1 MSDLTALVTGA
12 SRGIGLGVA
21 GRLAAQGYSLTITA
35 RDPERLDAVAED
47 LRHAGAPDVVAV
59 AGDMADA
66 EFPAAI
72 IAAHAERFGA
82 EMTALVLNAGVGT
95 AGAVAE
101 YPMRRFDKTIDV
113 NLRAPFALLQQS
125 VPLLRAGAS
134 ARPGRGAKVV
144 ALASITGVFAEG
156 GLAVYGATKAALIS
170 LVQTFNTEES
180 GNGVSATAIS
190 PAYVD
195 TDMAA
200 WIHDKIPAEQMLE
213 VDDVVEM
220 VDGLLRLSSRAV
232 VPNIVMTRAGTDGLR
247 A

>member
-1 MSDLTALVTGA
+1 MNDLTALVTGA

-21 GRLAAQGYSLTITA
+21 NRLAAQGYSLTITA
-35 RDPERLDAVAED
+35 RDPERLDAAAAE
-47 LRHAGAPDVVAV
+47 LRAAGASDVLAV

-66 EFPAAI
+66 EFPAAVT
-72 IAAHAERFGA
+72 AAHVDRFGDA
-82 EMTALVLNAGVGT
+82 LTALVLNAGVGT
-95 AGAVAE
+95 AGPVAE
-101 YPMRRFDKTIDV
+101 YSMRRFDKTLDV

-125 VPLLRAGAS
+125 VPLLRAGAK

-144 ALASITGVFAEG
+144 ALASITGVYAEG

-200 WIHDKIPAEQMLE
+200 WIHDQIPAEQMLE
-213 VDDVVEM
+213 VGDIVEM